1 MNKYFDYAATAP
13 VNKSVIQEILEIYD
27 KDFLF
32 GNPSS
37 IHVNGIN
44 AKILLNN
51 ARIKIANLLKCDK
64 EEIIFTSGGTESDNM
79 ALFGVMTKYNPNE
92 AEMITSSIEH
102 PAIINT
108 AKIIQKM
115 GYKVHYISPNKDG
128 IIRAE
133 DVSKKINN
141 KTKLISIMAVNNEI
155 GTIQPLNEIYQI
167 CKQNNIIF
175 HSDMV
180 QTVGFT
186 DLNMENVD
194 LASFSAH
201 KFGGLKG
208 TGFLFKRKNLQ
219 INPFINGG
227 GQENSYRSGTENVF
241 GNLVMAYCLEDI
253 IKKNNSAKI
262 NDVREYSKFLY
273 ENLKHEF
280 QDNIILNGSLEKRVS
295 NNINIS
301 FRNINSE
308 TLQLMLSNEGYCV
321 SIGSAC
327 HSNKNENSYVLE
339 EINVPEEYI
348 KGTLR
353 ITFSTN
359 ITKQDVINLL
369 NSIIKNV
376 KILYKEGVN

>member
-51 ARIKIANLLKCDK
+51 ARIKIANLLKCNK

>member
-37 IHVNGIN
+37 VHVNGIN

-262 NDVREYSKFLY
+262 NDVKEYSKFLY

>member
-280 QDNIILNGSLEKRVS
+280 QDNIILN
-295 NNINIS
+295 
-301 FRNINSE
+301 
-308 TLQLMLSNEGYCV
+308 
-321 SIGSAC
+321 
-327 HSNKNENSYVLE
+327 
-339 EINVPEEYI
+339 
-348 KGTLR
+348 
-353 ITFSTN
+353 
-359 ITKQDVINLL
+359 D
-369 NSIIKNV
+369 
-376 KILYKEGVN
+376 

>member
-280 QDNIILNGSLEKRVS
+280 QDNIILNGSIQKRIP

>member
-180 QTVGFT
+180 QNVGFT

>member
-180 QTVGFT
+180 QAVGFT
-186 DLNMENVD
+186 DLNMNNVD

-201 KFGGLKG
+201 KFGGIKG

-241 GNLVMAYCLEDI
+241 GNLVMAYCLENI
-253 IKKNNSAKI
+253 FKKNNLNSINKI
-262 NDVREYSKFLY
+262 KEYTDFLY
-273 ENLKHEF
+273 KGLKNEF
-280 QDNIILNGSLEKRVS
+280 QDNIILNGSIQKRIP
-295 NNINIS
+295 NNINVS
-301 FRNINSE
+301 FKNINSE

-327 HSNKNENSYVLE
+327 HSGNNESSYVLK
-339 EINVPEEYI
+339 EINVPEEFI

-353 ITFSTN
+353 ITLSIDT
-359 ITKQDVINLL
+359 TKQDVINLL
-369 NSIIKNV
+369 NSIIKNA
-376 KILYKEGVN
+376 KILYKKGDN